1 VTNAIL
7 KMLKHILQKIYRS
20 IPAIHELGQ
29 IRDGLA
35 ALNQKLAE
43 LESLRLF
50 DVDLPSNPRYADSM
64 RLLRHG
70 FQVCSQNQE
79 DGMIQ
84 EVFRRIGTT
93 DQVFVEIGVGDGV
106 ENNTAFLLSQGW
118 KGCWIDGNPA
128 MSKTVAARPDI
139 RGDCLRTLVSFVTRE
154 NIRES
159 FQQLGVPKEFDLLS
173 LDIDQNTYYVWEG
186 LEQFRPRVVI
196 VEYNGAIPPYVDWK
210 VHYDPKRTFD
220 GTLNSGASL
229 KAFELLGRN
238 LGYCLV
244 GCDYLGVNAF
254 FVRADLVN
262 DKFCQPFTAENHF
275 EPFRYA
281 LTHRR
286 GHANSIPDR
295 GLSNPPPHPA

>member
-1 VTNAIL
+1 MI
-7 KMLKHILQKIYRS
+7 KHTLRKLYRS
-20 IPAIHELGQ
+20 IPVIHELGQ

-35 ALNQKLAE
+35 GLNHKLAE

-50 DVDLPSNPRYADSM
+50 GVDLPSDSRYADPL
-64 RLLRHG
+64 RLLKHG

-84 EVFRRIGTT
+84 EVFRRIGVT
-93 DQVFVEIGVGDGV
+93 DKVFAEVGVGNGI
-106 ENNTAFLLSQGW
+106 ENNTSFLLSQGW
-118 KGCWIDGNPA
+118 RGYWIDGDPGMLRA
-128 MSKTVAARPDI
+128 IADRPDI
-139 RGDCLRTLVSFVTRE
+139 GGECLQTLVSFVTRE
-154 NIRES
+154 NIRGS
-159 FQQLGVPKEFDLLS
+159 FQQLGVPKEIDLLS
-173 LDIDQNTYYVWEG
+173 LDIDQNTYYAWEG
-186 LEQFRPRVVI
+186 LDQFCPRVVV

-229 KAFELLGRN
+229 KAFELLGRK
-238 LGYCLV
+238 LGYSLV

-254 FVRADLVN
+254 FVRTDLVD

-286 GHANSIPDR
+286 GHANAIPDR
-295 GLSNPPPHPA
+295 NPPNASRALNQQPL

>member
-1 VTNAIL
+1 
-7 KMLKHILQKIYRS
+7 MLKRCIRKLYRS

-29 IRDGLA
+29 IRDALA
-35 ALNQKLAE
+35 GLNQKLAE

-50 DVDLPSNPRYADSM
+50 EVDLPSNPRYADPL

-93 DQVFVEIGVGDGV
+93 DHVFAEIGVGDGI

-118 KGCWIDGNPA
+118 RGFWIDANAA
-128 MSKTVAARPDI
+128 MLKTVADRSDI
-139 RGDCLRTLVSFVTRE
+139 DDSCLRTLASFVTRE
-154 NIRES
+154 NISKS
-159 FQQLGVPKEFDLLS
+159 FEKLGVQKEFDLLS
-173 LDIDQNTYYVWEG
+173 IDIDQNTYYVWEG
-186 LEQFRPRVVI
+186 LHQFRPRLVI
-196 VEYNGAIPPYVDWK
+196 VEYNGVIPPYVDWK
-210 VHYDPKRTFD
+210 VRYDPRRTFD
-220 GTLNSGASL
+220 GTINSGASL
-229 KAFELLGRN
+229 KAFEVLGRRF
-238 LGYCLV
+238 GYCLI

-254 FVRADLVN
+254 FVRADLVDN
-262 DKFCQPFTAENHF
+262 KFSQPFTAENHF

-295 GLSNPPPHPA
+295 SQSNPSPYSAFNQAKM

>member
-1 VTNAIL
+1 MIKDSL
-7 KMLKHILQKIYRS
+7 RKLYRS
-20 IPAIHELGQ
+20 IPVIHELGQ

-35 ALNQKLAE
+35 DLNPTLAE

-50 DVDLPSNPRYADSM
+50 DVDLPSDSRYADPL

-84 EVFRRIGTT
+84 EVFRRIGVT
-93 DQVFVEIGVGDGV
+93 DQVFVEVGVGNGI
-106 ENNTAFLLSQGW
+106 ENNTSFLLSQGW
-118 KGCWIDGNPA
+118 RGYWIDGDPGMLQA
-128 MSKTVAARPDI
+128 IDGRSDI
-139 RGDCLRTLVSFVTRE
+139 GSDCLRTLVSFVTRE
-154 NIRES
+154 NIRGF
-159 FQQLGVPKEFDLLS
+159 FQQLCVPKEFDLLS
-173 LDIDQNTYYVWEG
+173 LDIDQNTYYAWEG
-186 LEQFRPRVVI
+186 LDQFRPRVVVI
-196 VEYNGAIPPYVDWK
+196 EYNGAIPPYVDWK

-220 GTLNSGASL
+220 GSLNSGASL
-229 KAFELLGRN
+229 KAFELLGQT
-238 LGYCLV
+238 LGYSLV

-254 FVRADLVN
+254 FVRTDLVV

-286 GHANSIPDR
+286 GHANAIPDR
-295 GLSNPPPHPA
+295 HPANA